1 MVDALKVSLWYG
13 VASTGPQ
20 VWSGVASLR
29 VFPFLCSV
37 YYGLFFLFSFF
48 NKFPVPIFPFL
59 YFESSIHN
67 GHYYDVR
74 GGVSLFY
81 ISHFLLFFLLGSVE
95 CLMGL
100 VFVK

>member
-13 VASTGPQ
+13 VAEPQ
-20 VWSGVASLR
+20 VWSGGASLR

-37 YYGLFFLFSFF
+37 YYGLSFFFF

-74 GGVSLFY
+74 GGVSFFY
-81 ISHFLLFFLLGSVE
+81 ISHFILFFLLGSVE